1 MPPSAAASKKL
12 KAKAAKAVPVDAAPA
27 GSLPADFKPAQ
38 ARKAVDALLAH
49 HAKSSEERERTELI
63 SRDEHVWLSINTK
76 SGSTRKKLM
85 PVKMCVLSE
94 GACCTKGEKDR

>member
-12 KAKAAKAVPVDAAPA
+12 KAKAAKAGAAPIDAAPA

-38 ARKAVDALLAH
+38 ARKAVDALLAFH
-49 HAKSSEERERTELI
+49 ERAAAEREKTELI

-85 PVKMCVLSE
+85 PVKM
-94 GACCTKGEKDR
+94 